1 MVRLL
6 QSGQLRRRHDN
17 PLSSVQTII
26 TYADSLRERTHNE
39 SISLPFHVLAMV
51 TIDPTIYVS
60 SSVQD
65 DEVIVF
71 GKSPELEAKDAK
83 EGVSRFG
90 GMWRT
95 PSYTKAYLR
104 AARLLIRSAIET
116 KDLDQLGLPIFY
128 LHRHT
133 LELFIKRL
141 LETLYDIARMRH
153 DLNPTAESNRNLP
166 SRNQLKR
173 LASEHKLIQLHN
185 DLKSISS
192 RLGFD
197 NLPASIEGVVTQI
210 VQYEIEPTWSRYPKP
225 KDPSNKAY
233 LANEVAIPSV
243 EMHAALERAVK
254 EAGYDFEGAEE
265 TFETTLHHEWSALN
279 AWLERSGTYAT
290 N

>member
-1 MVRLL
+1 
-6 QSGQLRRRHDN
+6 
-17 PLSSVQTII
+17 
-26 TYADSLRERTHNE
+26 
-39 SISLPFHVLAMV
+39 MV

-71 GKSPELEAKDAK
+71 GKSPELEAKDAE

-104 AARLLIRSAIET
+104 AARLLIGNAIET

-141 LETLYDIARMRH
+141 LETLYDIAKMRH
-153 DLNPTAESNRNLP
+153 DINPTVESSSNLP
-166 SRNQLKR
+166 TRGQLGR
-173 LASEHKLIQLHN
+173 LTSEHKLIQLHN
-185 DLKSISS
+185 DLKSVSS

-197 NLPASIEGVVTQI
+197 NLPASIEGVVKQI
-210 VQYEIEPTWSRYPKP
+210 AQYEIEPTWSRYPKP
-225 KDPSNKAY
+225 RDPSNKAY
-233 LANEVAIPSV
+233 LANEVVIPSV
-243 EMHAALERAVK
+243 EMHTALERAIK
-254 EAGYDFEGAEE
+254 EAAYDFESDEE
-265 TFETTLHHEWSALN
+265 TFETALHHEWSALN
-279 AWLERSGTYAT
+279 AWRENA
-290 N
+290 